1 MLELKAAAAA
11 AAWGTHARRILSDGD
26 ALPGSCHTLRE
37 RERES
42 ERGECATRLEAKG
55 KHKTDVFQGKAKG
68 GCAEDGL
75 WQAKAQQ

>member
-1 MLELKAAAAA
+1 METRCQEAATQREREL
-11 AAWGTHARRILSDGD
+11 
-26 ALPGSCHTLRE
+26 E